1 MKHLPG
7 KVAVVTGAG
16 SGMGRALAQRLAA
29 AGCHLALTDV
39 QAGPLE
45 ETVALA
51 AAAGEPATAG
61 PQPRCTWALVDVAD
75 RASMEGFASDVVR
88 DHGGVNL
95 LFNNAGVAL
104 TGDVQ
109 HLDYDDM
116 HWLMNIN
123 FWGVVHGCKAF
134 LPYLQRADEA
144 HIANTSS
151 VFGLISVPGQ
161 SAYHAAKFAVK
172 GFTDA
177 LRLELRGTP
186 IGVSCVMPGGVKT
199 NIVRTSRYRA
209 ADNAAPTLEEMASR
223 FEQYAALTPLQA
235 ADEIL
240 RGVRKRKAHI
250 LVGRDARMLALLVR
264 LFPVGYY
271 KLLERSQRRA
281 MQNLVTPGTEV

>member
-1 MKHLPG
+1 MQPFGG
-7 KVAVVTGAG
+7 KVAVVTGAA
-16 SGMGRALAQRLAA
+16 SGMGRALARRLAA
-29 AGCHLALTDV
+29 SGCNLALADV
-39 QAGPLE
+39 QAEALE
-45 ETVALA
+45 ETARLAEA
-51 AAAGEPATAG
+51 AARDAGCPI
-61 PQPRCTWALVDVAD
+61 RCTRALLDVAD
-75 RASMEGFASDVVR
+75 RAAVEAFAADVVR
-88 DHGGVNL
+88 QHGGVDL

-104 TGDVQ
+104 TGEVQ
-109 HLDYDDM
+109 HLDYADM

-144 HIANTSS
+144 HIVNTSS
-151 VFGLISVPGQ
+151 VFGLISVPTQ

-177 LRLELRGTP
+177 LRLELANTG
-186 IGVSCVMPGGVKT
+186 IAVSCVMPGGVKT

-209 ADNAAPTLEEMASR
+209 ADNAAPSLDDMATR

-250 LVGRDARMLALLVR
+250 LVGRDARLLALLVR

-271 KLLERSQRRA
+271 KLLERGQRRA
-281 MQNLVTPGTEV
+281 LSSLVPPAGRD